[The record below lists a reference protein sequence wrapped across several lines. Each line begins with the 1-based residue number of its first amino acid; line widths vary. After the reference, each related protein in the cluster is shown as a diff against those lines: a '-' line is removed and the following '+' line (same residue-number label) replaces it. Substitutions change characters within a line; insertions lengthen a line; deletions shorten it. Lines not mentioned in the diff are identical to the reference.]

1 MGRDRSQQRP
11 SKYVVPTG
19 SGYLGTYT
27 VSTDRTVTISTAAL
41 GDRDW
46 PTDTAYAIIHDDG
59 VVLVPRDDTTDPLA
73 EYTLCRRFTG
83 ARIAVGQAVIDALEL
98 SRGDDVR
105 VYDLEITDGEDGLLL
120 VDADDDPRIA
130 TDGGHDTTAEHALE
144 LTLEYT
150 TINDRRR
157 RITIVPDTGGEAWR
171 ITHEIRNGEWRETG
185 REPISEL
192 ALTLNS
198 SDYSR
203 SFATDQ
209 RRHTGDELLEQRGE
223 KQ

>member
-1 MGRDRSQQRP
+1 MGRDHPNQTP

-46 PTDTAYAIIHDDG
+46 PTDTAHAITHDDG
-59 VVLVPRDDTTDPLA
+59 VALVPRTDTTDPLA

-83 ARIAVGQAVIDALEL
+83 ARIAVGHAVIDALEL
-98 SRGDDVR
+98 TRGDNVR
-105 VYDLEITDGEDGLLL
+105 VYDLESTDDRDGLLL
-120 VDADDDPRIA
+120 VDANNDPRLA
-130 TDGGHDTTAEHALE
+130 TDGGRDTTAEHPLE

-150 TINDRRR
+150 TIDDRRR

-171 ITHEIRNGEWRETG
+171 ITHEVRNGEWRETG

-198 SDYSR
+198 SDYSE
-203 SFATDQ
+203 SFASEQ

-223 KQ
+223 NQ